1 MDDIIEL
8 RIGITVIE
16 FINKY
21 STLNYNE
28 RKIFVGYLKG
38 ELTAFDDNFSFIF
51 DNLMS
56 IFEYEKN
63 IDNIET
69 VISNFIEVYKL
80 DKTNVE
86 LCIKC
91 CLDYLND
98 YLKDVYL

>member
-21 STLNYNE
+21 STLKYDE
-28 RKIFVGYLKG
+28 RKIFVTYLKN
-38 ELTAFDDNFSFIF
+38 ELSAFDDNFSFIF

-63 IDNIET
+63 IDNIEN
-69 VISNFIEVYKL
+69 VISNFIDVYKL
-80 DKTNVE
+80 NKTNVE

-98 YLKDVYL
+98 YLQEINI